1 MDGRDKGS
9 VEKAILLAV
18 HAGLETHPLLRR
30 VLECNRV
37 IKHNF
42 RYNHCTSVKCAL
54 EGCNQH
60 FPITLIPRQL
70 LYPKYCE
77 AHRNEYQR
85 RRHLRK
91 R

>member
-9 VEKAILLAV
+9 AEKALLIAV

-30 VLECNRV
+30 ILECNRV

-42 RYNHCTSVKCAL
+42 RYNHLTSVMCAL
-54 EGCNQH
+54 DGCGKH
-60 FPITLIPRQL
+60 FPITLVPRQI

-77 AHRNEYQR
+77 HHRSEYQR
-85 RRHLRK
+85 KRHLRK
-91 R
+91 Q